1 MRLAI
6 VAGVVLLAL
15 VETGYALVS
24 PYLAPSDQDWRE
36 AAEWV
41 KSQHRTGDLLVA
53 APGWADPVL
62 RLHLGDRLPE
72 AIAGRLDHR
81 SFARV
86 WELSQ
91 RGAEASEL
99 DDALVKEQRRFGR
112 LRVRLAERQAL
123 ARTYDFV
130 EGWDRA
136 QVSRVERG
144 GATIPCE
151 LQSDQHQ
158 CPGLGH
164 NFVRKRILEIGN
176 SLRRALLVQPVGD
189 ATVAV
194 EYAQVP
200 LGKELAVGAG
210 LHNVWARKGGD
221 GTVWLRVL
229 IDGKEVGKLESGNRT
244 GWKVSRLDTT
254 AFAGRSGTVRFEVTS
269 ARPFSRLFG
278 FAAEARGR

>member
-1 MRLAI
+1 M
-6 VAGVVLLAL
+6 VAGLVLLAL

-24 PYLAPSDQDWRE
+24 PYLAPSDEDWR
-36 AAEWV
+36 AAAAWV
-41 KSQHRTGDLLVA
+41 KSQHQPRDLLVA
-53 APGWADPVL
+53 APAWADPVL

-81 SFARV
+81 GFARV

-91 RGAEASEL
+91 RGADAPEL
-99 DDALVKEQRRFGR
+99 DDGAVKQERQFGR
-112 LRVRLAERQAL
+112 LRVRLAERQPL
-123 ARTYDFV
+123 VPVFDFV

-151 LQSDQHQ
+151 LQSDQHH
-158 CPGLGH
+158 CPGLGY

-176 SLRRALLVQPVGD
+176 GLRRGLLAPPVGD
-189 ATVAV
+189 ATLTV
-194 EYAQVP
+194 EYPQVP

-210 LHNVWARKGGD
+210 LHHVWARKGGD

-229 IDGKEVGKLESGNRT
+229 IDGKEMGKFESGNRT
-244 GWKVSRLDTT
+244 GWKVLRLDTT
-254 AFAGRSGTVRFEVTS
+254 AFAGRSGSVRFEITS
-269 ARPFSRLFG
+269 ARPFSRQFG
-278 FAAEARGR
+278 FAAEARGK